1 MLLELKQTTYQ
12 EFRQI
17 EFDEDDNAHY
27 ELLNGEIM
35 KKSAPTPYHQRLVR
49 NVCRVIDKFINEN
62 KYGEILFSPIDVF
75 LDEYNVPQPDL
86 VYLSNEKVKFIT
98 NDGIMGVPDLIIE
111 IISPSSILKDR
122 ITKKN
127 VYERFG
133 VEEYWLIDA
142 NNQEIEI
149 YVIENGE
156 YELFSSVSLFEENEL
171 KSKVLSDLRIDLREL
186 F

>member
-1 MLLELKQTTYQ
+1 
-12 EFRQI
+12 
-17 EFDEDDNAHY
+17 
-27 ELLNGEIM
+27 
-35 KKSAPTPYHQRLVR
+35 LVR